1 MESWARWN
9 HLERFEDSGC
19 RIDRV
24 VNCGGIAME
33 ISRSS
38 QTGALGSAMAAAVVA
53 GSAHGG
59 YSGFQEATRRM
70 TGVSGVRYIPDSTR
84 FATYDRL
91 SRCITV
97 STTLLAGKAHPPIF
111 SPA

>member
-1 MESWARWN
+1 
-9 HLERFEDSGC
+9 
-19 RIDRV
+19 
-24 VNCGGIAME
+24 ME

-38 QTGALGSAMAAAVVA
+38 QTGALGSAMAAVVVA